1 MMNLKRR
8 IRPANQEISFKVWK
22 GYVVIALVI
31 ILVGFTLSMFVSY
44 NRQNVALQEESRAVG
59 MFSKTLADFC
69 QYENV
74 ARSHPTECEVA
85 LTYSPPTQPNQVLCN
100 YDKGTTTFIYANGD
114 ERTFRVQCTPTSE
127 EYTPTS
133 PRHSTPS
140 AEPTQDQPQDQ
151 TQDQTQAPS
160 S

>member
-1 MMNLKRR
+1 MMNLKFRV
-8 IRPANQEISFKVWK
+8 RPANQEISFKVWK

-31 ILVGFTLSMFVSY
+31 ILVGFTFSMFVSY
-44 NRQNVALQEESRAVG
+44 NRQNDALQEESRAVG

-100 YDKGTTTFIYANGD
+100 YDKATTTFIYANGD
-114 ERTFRVQCTPTSE
+114 ERTFRVQCMPTSE

-133 PRHSTPS
+133 PRRTQSPTPTQDQS
-140 AEPTQDQPQDQ
+140 QDQPQDQ
-151 TQDQTQAPS
+151 TQSPS

>member
-1 MMNLKRR
+1 MMNLKFRV
-8 IRPANQEISFKVWK
+8 RPANQEISFKVWK

-44 NRQNVALQEESRAVG
+44 NQQNDALQEESRAVG

-85 LTYSPPTQPNQVLCN
+85 LTYSPPTQPSQVLCN
-100 YDKGTTTFIYANGD
+100 YDKATTTFIYANGD

-127 EYTPTS
+127 EYAPTS
-133 PRHSTPS
+133 PRRTQSP
-140 AEPTQDQPQDQ
+140 APTQDQG
-151 TQDQTQAPS
+151 QDQTQAPS

>member
-1 MMNLKRR
+1 MMNLKLRV
-8 IRPANQEISFKVWK
+8 RPANQEISFKVWK

-31 ILVGFTLSMFVSY
+31 ILVGFTFSMFVSY
-44 NRQNVALQEESRAVG
+44 NRQNDALQEESRTVG

-114 ERTFRVQCTPTSE
+114 ERTFRVQCTPTSV
-127 EYTPTS
+127 EYTPTNPRRSTQS
-133 PRHSTPS
+133 P
-140 AEPTQDQPQDQ
+140 APTQTPTP
-151 TQDQTQAPS
+151 TQDQTQAPAS
-160 S
+160 

>member
-1 MMNLKRR
+1 MMNLKLRV
-8 IRPANQEISFKVWK
+8 RPANQEISFKVWK

-31 ILVGFTLSMFVSY
+31 ILVGFTFSMFVSY
-44 NRQNVALQEESRAVG
+44 NQQNDALQEESRAVG

-85 LTYSPPTQPNQVLCN
+85 LTYSPPTQPNQILCN
-100 YDKGTTTFIYANGD
+100 YDKATATFIYANGD

-133 PRHSTPS
+133 PQRTQSP
-140 AEPTQDQPQDQ
+140 APTQDQPQDQ
-151 TQDQTQAPS
+151 GQDQTQAPS